1 MQQRALGTD
10 GFVSSTIG
18 LGCMGFSQGYGPVDD
33 ADSIA
38 AIHRALDLGI
48 TMLDTAMSYGQGHNE
63 RLIARAL
70 ATTRSVVSRV
80 QIATKLGIVR
90 DGGRVRL
97 DAHPDRIRAYCVE
110 SLRRLGVDAIDLYY
124 LHRVDPS
131 VPLAD
136 TIGAMAKL
144 VQEGLVLHLGVS
156 EVTAEQLAQAAAVHP
171 ITAVQFEWSLLWRE
185 AEHELVP
192 AARALG
198 IGLVPYSPLG
208 RGLLSG
214 VIDRES
220 VAAHAYRGADQRFQ
234 GSNLETNLQQVDAL
248 RPLAASLGL
257 TPAQIALAWLL
268 AQGDDVVPIPGSRR
282 ADRIAETAAAASADL
297 DPDDLRHIDLAAP
310 PKAWAGD
317 RNSFAAP
324 MTSRSTGSSTTRS
337 G

>member
-1 MQQRALGTD
+1 MQRRTLGSG

-18 LGCMGFSQGYGPVDD
+18 LGCMGFSQGYGPADD
-33 ADSIA
+33 TDSIA

-63 RLIARAL
+63 QLIARAL
-70 ATTRSVVSRV
+70 ATRRGAAPGV
-80 QIATKLGIVR
+80 QIATKFGIVR
-90 DGGRVRL
+90 DGGRVRI
-97 DAHPDRIRAYCVE
+97 DAHPDRVRAYCVE
-110 SLRRLGVDAIDLYY
+110 SLSRLGVDAVDLYY
-124 LHRVDPS
+124 LHRTDPS

-136 TIGAMAKL
+136 TIGAMGKL
-144 VQEGLVLHLGVS
+144 VQEGLVRHLGVS

-185 AEHELVP
+185 AEHDLVP

-214 VIDRES
+214 VIDPES

-234 GSNLETNLQQVDAL
+234 DSNLETNLQQVNAL
-248 RPLAASLGL
+248 RPLAANLGL
-257 TPAQIALAWLL
+257 TPAQLALAWLL
-268 AQGDDVVPIPGSRR
+268 AHGDDVVPVPGSRR
-282 ADRIAETAAAASADL
+282 ADRIAETAAATGADL

-310 PKAWAGD
+310 SHAWAGD
-317 RNSFAAP
+317 RSSFAAP
-324 MTSRSTGSSTTRS
+324 ATARSTRGR
-337 G
+337 